1 MKLRHKMDSP
11 QKRWLH
17 FNYNRLWSRTKTKTV
32 RICSWSMKFHLKRR
46 RESLKML
53 RSLESWECHT
63 STPTKVTTQHILT
76 EVKRKWLMNKL
87 STSRTISSK
96 LKFRVLNKM
105 VMVSQLSNW
114 WSSFRM
120 RINCRQLNSNS
131 WTSYLNK
138 NGRKILSHKRSSSIT
153 IFTQFWQRMLR
164 KQNNVSLIWI
174 QTTNQKKLARRM
186 RRLSNASS
194 SKRKNTRPCLNIKIM

>member
-1 MKLRHKMDSP
+1 MKLKHKMDSP

-17 FNYNRLWSRTKTKTV
+17 FNFNRLWSRTKIKTV

-53 RSLESWECHT
+53 RSLESWECLT
-63 STPTKVTTQHILT
+63 STPTKVTMQHILT
-76 EVKRKWLMNKL
+76 GVKRKWLTSKL

-96 LKFRVLNKM
+96 LKFRAPNKM

-120 RINCRQLNSNS
+120 RISCLQLSSSS
-131 WTSYLNK
+131 WTSYSNK
-138 NGRKILSHKRSSSIT
+138 NGRKILSHKRSSNIT
-153 IFTQFWQRMLR
+153 IFTQF
-164 KQNNVSLIWI
+164 
-174 QTTNQKKLARRM
+174 
-186 RRLSNASS
+186 
-194 SKRKNTRPCLNIKIM
+194 

>member
-1 MKLRHKMDSP
+1 
-11 QKRWLH
+11 
-17 FNYNRLWSRTKTKTV
+17 
-32 RICSWSMKFHLKRR
+32 MKFHLKRR
-46 RESLKML
+46 RESHKML

-63 STPTKVTTQHILT
+63 STPTKVTMQHILT
-76 EVKRKWLMNKL
+76 GVKRKWLMSKL

-120 RINCRQLNSNS
+120 QINCRQLNSNS
-131 WTSYLNK
+131 WTSYSNK

-174 QTTNQKKLARRM
+174 QMTNQKKLARRM